1 MRKQKKTEDRDERNI
16 KKKKG
21 KEKNIEKDFW
31 EELTGNEK
39 NRVGTLKR
47 EGKYRGF

>member
-39 NRVGTLKR
+39 KQGRDIKER
-47 EGKYRGF
+47 RKI